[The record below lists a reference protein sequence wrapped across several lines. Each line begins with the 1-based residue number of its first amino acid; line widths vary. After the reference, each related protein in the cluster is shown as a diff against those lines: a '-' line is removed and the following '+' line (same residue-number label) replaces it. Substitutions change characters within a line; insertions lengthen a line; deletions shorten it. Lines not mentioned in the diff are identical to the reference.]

1 MAGTE
6 VSVMKELKGI
16 LATDNVKNRFNE
28 VLGKKAPQ
36 FMTSIINARFELKI
50 KDGKQIK

>member
-16 LATDNVKNRFNE
+16 LATDNVKDEPIDVFSE
-28 VLGKKAPQ
+28 DVHGTPEEQETTEETSEEGK
-36 FMTSIINARFELKI
+36 
-50 KDGKQIK
+50 